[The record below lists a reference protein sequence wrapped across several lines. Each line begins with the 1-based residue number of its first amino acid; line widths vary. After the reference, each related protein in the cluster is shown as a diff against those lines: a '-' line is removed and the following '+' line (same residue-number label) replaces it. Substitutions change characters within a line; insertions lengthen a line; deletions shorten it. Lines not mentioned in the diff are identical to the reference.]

1 MQEPL
6 FLQPVFQEK
15 FGAAIVY
22 TRYLV
27 SIYRAIKLVKIG
39 QSVHIHMALVL
50 FLNGEFK
57 GKN

>member
-15 FGAAIVY
+15 ISGAAIVY
-22 TRYLV
+22 TRDLV
-27 SIYRAIKLVKIG
+27 SIYRAIKLVNIG

-50 FLNGEFK
+50 F
-57 GKN
+57 

>member
-6 FLQPVFQEK
+6 FLQPVFQENL
-15 FGAAIVY
+15 GRQSS

-50 FLNGEFK
+50 F
-57 GKN
+57 

>member
-39 QSVHIHMALVL
+39 QSVHPHGVSI
-50 FLNGEFK
+50 K
-57 GKN
+57 WRI